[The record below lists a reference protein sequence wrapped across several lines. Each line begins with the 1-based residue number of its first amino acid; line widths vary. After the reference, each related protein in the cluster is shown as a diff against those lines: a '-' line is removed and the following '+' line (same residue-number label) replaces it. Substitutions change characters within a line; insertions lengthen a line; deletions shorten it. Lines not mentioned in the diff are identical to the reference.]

1 MTDASNM
8 EFSTDELLSY
18 AQGNATAFVLAT
30 IAYLKEQGLAVDDY
44 VRFFGSRFAP
54 GWEELRYE
62 PVAAVARTAAMNAVS
77 VGGTLRS
84 LSGDEERAEVIIEG
98 WPDEEISGTLG
109 LTRSDGEAMWDSF
122 EPIMEHL
129 DISYSWGH
137 EGDGAVRLT
146 FERGRT

>member
-1 MTDASNM
+1 MADASNM
-8 EFSTDELLSY
+8 EFTTDELLSY
-18 AQGNATAFVLAT
+18 AQGNATAFALAT

-44 VRFFGSRFAP
+44 VRFFGHRFAP
-54 GWEELRYE
+54 GWEELRSE
-62 PVAAVARTAAMNAVS
+62 PVRVVAQTAALNAVS

-84 LSGDEERAEVIIEG
+84 LSGDEERAEVIIDG

-109 LTRSDGEAMWDSF
+109 LSRSDGEAMWDSF

-129 DISYSWGH
+129 GIRYSWQH
-137 EGDGAVRLT
+137 EEDGAVRMT